1 MDLHSSGQKTR
12 PHMTSHVVPY
22 LPALCL
28 QLSSSA
34 IVVAGLKPR
43 TSLCFCVA
51 FGLTVRHKQKHVRSR
66 CFQCAWRNISER
78 AQSHSSLLLDPR
90 GSSSPCLCPVSQSVA
105 VRPMLYGWQLGMNW
119 KHCSV
124 ISLTNT
130 PASVHP
136 HLRDGQC
143 VQV

>member
-51 FGLTVRHKQKHVRSR
+51 FGLTVRHKQKHIRSR

-90 GSSSPCLCPVSQSVA
+90 GSSSPCLRPVSQSVSSSAADA
-105 VRPMLYGWQLGMNW
+105 VWVATGDELKTMQCNLFN
-119 KHCSV
+119 KHARFSA
-124 ISLTNT
+124 ST
-130 PASVHP
+130 P
-136 HLRDGQC
+136 
-143 VQV
+143 